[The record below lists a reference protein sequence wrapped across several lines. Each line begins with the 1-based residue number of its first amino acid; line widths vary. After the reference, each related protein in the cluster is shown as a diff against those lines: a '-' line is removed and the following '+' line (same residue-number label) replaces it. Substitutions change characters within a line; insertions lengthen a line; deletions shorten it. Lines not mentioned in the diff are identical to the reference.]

1 MPKVRHIESN
11 TWLDVP
17 EDIFK
22 RGSLAIN
29 EFANQHVRAK
39 QEAAAALERERA
51 EAELAAM
58 EAEKSAVVE
67 ATDLRAI
74 VMEQSEQIKGLMAAL
89 QQRAPDQ
96 AFESAVALQTAAAQ
110 AQAMKSAIFD
120 DLQKLEAYRTE
131 HRDVLEAIKEQQK
144 PPVDA
149 GKEQAQ
155 LNKLMFSKLRAG
167 QITQEEFDNYLQ
179 PLVEKEVN

>member
-1 MPKVRHIESN
+1 MPRIRHIESN

-17 EDIFK
+17 EDVFK
-22 RGSLAIN
+22 QGSLAIN
-29 EFANQHVRAK
+29 NYADQHVRAK
-39 QEAAAALERERA
+39 QEAAAAAERAAA
-51 EAELAAM
+51 EAEIAAM

-67 ATDLRAI
+67 ASDLRAI

-110 AQAMKSAIFD
+110 AQALKASIFD

-131 HRDVLEAIKEQQK
+131 HRDILETIKEAQK

-179 PLVEKEVN
+179 PLVEEGQ

>member
-1 MPKVRHIESN
+1 MPKVRHIASDQYVEIPD
-11 TWLDVP
+11 DV
-17 EDIFK
+17 FK
-22 RGSLAIN
+22 QGSLAIN
-29 EFANQHVRAK
+29 NFADSVVRAK
-39 QEAAAALERERA
+39 REAAEELERQAALA
-51 EAELAAM
+51 EIEAM
-58 EAEKSAVVE
+58 EQEKSAVTE
-67 ATDLRAI
+67 ASDLRAI

-131 HRDVLEAIKEQQK
+131 HRDVLEAIKEAQK

-155 LNKLMFSKLRAG
+155 LNKLTFSKLRSG